1 MRFLTVMTTMVI
13 WAVSSLLAP
22 PADLLANPLE
32 FAIGHVDITPDVT
45 KDKAVWLAGY
55 YHGRAATG
63 VHDRLNA
70 RGILLSDG
78 IQSVAIVSL
87 DLIGWSFPA
96 TQRIRQQLPDV
107 DYVMVCSTHSHE
119 GPDTIGIWGESVI
132 KSGLNDAYNH
142 RVEQAV
148 VTLVKQLTTTL
159 KPVTAQFATI
169 DRPELV
175 HDSRLPIVIDP
186 TIRVLQ
192 FRSTADNKPVGQLV
206 QGTTHPEALG
216 SKNTQITADFPYFT
230 QKRLEQEYRC
240 PTVYVSGAIGGLL
253 APPPE
258 GVVDRNNKPLH
269 PGNFTYAEAYGTAV
283 GQAVVDALKTSR
295 PIDLAPIDIHREE
308 VAIPIDNPLYR
319 MARSLNVIRRISFE
333 WTGNSKSWG
342 KQITR
347 QFRPERGAIVTEVSV
362 LSLGALRV
370 LGIPGELYPE
380 LVTGDIPDPALPET
394 DYPDA
399 PIEPIVK
406 DLFEHHPWM
415 LLGLA
420 NDEIGYIIPKRQWD
434 REPPFAYGRSM
445 SQYGEINSCSP
456 EVGPIIMQTLAELCE
471 RSCTSEGN

>member
-1 MRFLTVMTTMVI
+1 MAIATLV
-13 WAVSSLLAP
+13 LLAHSP
-22 PADLLANPLE
+22 DLCAAPLE
-32 FAIGHVDITPDVT
+32 FSIGNVDITPDIT

-55 YHGRAATG
+55 YHGRAATE

-70 RGILLSDG
+70 RGIMLSDG
-78 IQSVAIVSL
+78 NHSIAIVSL
-87 DLIGWSFPA
+87 DLIGWSFPS
-96 TQRIRQQLPDV
+96 TQEIRQQLPDV

-132 KSGLNDAYNH
+132 KTGVNQAYNQ
-142 RVEQAV
+142 RVEKAV
-148 VTLVKQLTTTL
+148 VTLVKQLAATL
-159 KPVTAQFATI
+159 QPVTAHFATI

-192 FRSTADNKPVGQLV
+192 FRSTRDNTPVGQLV

-230 QKRLEQEYRC
+230 QKRLQQEYNC

-253 APPPE
+253 APPHD
-258 GVVDRNNKPLH
+258 GIVDRNNQSVH
-269 PGNFTYAEAYGTAV
+269 PGNFEYADAYGTAV
-283 GQAVVDALKTSR
+283 GQAVVDALKGSR
-295 PIDLAPIDIHREE
+295 PIKLTPIVIHREE

-319 MARSLNVIRRISFE
+319 MARSLNVIQRVSFE

-347 QFRPERGAIVTEVSV
+347 QFRPERGAIVTEVS
-362 LSLGALRV
+362 LLELGTLRI

-380 LVTGDIPDPALPET
+380 LVTGDVSNPALPQA
-394 DYPDA
+394 DFPDA
-399 PIEPIVK
+399 PVEPVVK
-406 DLFEHHPWM
+406 ELCGNQPWM
-415 LLGLA
+415 LMGLA

-456 EVGPIIMQTLAELCE
+456 EVGPIIMETLADLCK
-471 RSCTSEGN
+471 RSNTTDGN